1 MDLPGKYG
9 SYKTCLVGLGGLSI
23 MGVWSKILEPLI
35 AMGYSNGRGQT
46 KIGLLWIVLLLI
58 HVTVTGQSLLISLVV
73 GPGD

>member
-1 MDLPGKYG
+1 
-9 SYKTCLVGLGGLSI
+9 